1 MGYSIPGPD
10 FSLPPMQIN
19 VGAEIGKSIG
29 DALVVYG
36 QRKRQERKDAKKL
49 KDTQNAFKN
58 QLLINQNE
66 KKTEFLQS
74 VEKAGY
80 LDTDKTDELF
90 DQFKGVIN
98 TKAQAA
104 LEARMA
110 MEFQPDLSDED
121 RTKYAEVVSDF
132 ENYSK
137 TSTTQMGELIADIDS
152 LHDENTTVVG
162 DPTNG
167 EQLINTISLQN
178 LSGSPADIFGDGS
191 LTSRT
196 LIEKNGKNIVQSV
209 VKIPT
214 NSAYL
219 ANVNTS
225 TGKGAAAM
233 IAGGLLSRK
242 IKLEKIDGKDYYV
255 FKNDINISN
264 YSTKNGMDMVQPKIA
279 IQQPAEV
286 FKENKFL
293 NDKDEWNTSFI
304 SAEPVVTTE
313 LEVDSEGKKTG
324 YQKTVN
330 FEIIDVDKMQ
340 NDPAYIIE
348 MNSQYESIFNDPNT
362 SLAQRQAYLLDIGSL
377 ANPKE
382 LNKVDS
388 KKAKDIV
395 INDMTTQIFSGYFK
409 GQYKSTGNRSQNVQM
424 QLGEGYDKNGDF
436 IGTKQQEL
444 ILNKAKAEGIK
455 NPITGE
461 LYEAG
466 QTIYLQRTEKSRVV
480 SVESNTGKSKTE
492 SQEYFSN
499 IADQI
504 KKGDVSL
511 FSAVTPTPGGYTY
524 YKKFPAE
531 GGNKEGIYEVDKEG
545 LKTGNDPVDETVV
558 LSVYA
563 NYSKPK

>member
-10 FSLPPMQIN
+10 FTLPPMQVN

-29 DALVVYG
+29 NALVVYG
-36 QRKRQERKDAKKL
+36 ERKRQERKDAKKL
-49 KDTQNAFKN
+49 KDTQSAFKN
-58 QLLINQNE
+58 QLLIRQNE
-66 KKTEFLQS
+66 QKTEFLQS

-80 LDTDKTDELF
+80 LDTEKPDELF

-110 MEFQPDLSDED
+110 MEFQSDLSDED
-121 RTKYAEVVSDF
+121 RAKYAGVVSDF

-152 LHDENTTVVG
+152 LHDENMTVVG

-178 LSGSPADIFGDGS
+178 LSGSSSNIFGDGS
-191 LTSRT
+191 IASRT
-196 LIEKNGKNIVQSV
+196 LIEKNGKNIVKSV

-225 TGKGAAAM
+225 TGKGGGAM
-233 IAGGLLSRK
+233 IAGGLLSKK

-264 YSTKNGMDMVQPKIA
+264 YSTKNGMDMVQQKIG
-279 IQQPAEV
+279 IQQPSEV

-313 LEVDSEGKKTG
+313 IEVDSKGKKTG

-340 NDPAYIIE
+340 NDPAYKIE

-382 LNKVDS
+382 LNKVDGE
-388 KKAKDIV
+388 KAKAIV

-409 GQYKSTGNRSQNVQM
+409 DQYKSTGNTPQNVQM
-424 QLGEGYDKNGDF
+424 QLGEGYGKDGKF

-444 ILNKAKAEGIK
+444 ILNKAIAEGVK

-461 LYEAG
+461 LYKAG
-466 QTIYLQRTEKSRVV
+466 DTIYLQRTEKSRVV
-480 SVESNTGKSKTE
+480 GVESNNGKSKTE
-492 SQEYFSN
+492 SQEYFSS
-499 IADQI
+499 IADQL
-504 KKGDVSL
+504 KKGDLNL
-511 FSAVTPTPGGYTY
+511 FNAITPTPGGKTF
-524 YKKFPAE
+524 YKKFSAQ
-531 GGNKEGIYEVDKEG
+531 GNNPEGIYEVDKEG
-545 LKTGNDPVDETVV
+545 LQTGTKPVDEAVV

-563 NYSKPK
+563 NYSK